1 MTDTPFAPPTR
12 QAVAAV
18 DRSLPNKVT
27 GRLRTA
33 LLDMVW
39 KASHR
44 DDAALANRMT
54 VHGLRE
60 ALKRPHVMA
69 FYNRELEVLR
79 ASERPRNIHRLCE
92 IRDAGNN
99 MPAVNAVK
107 ALELL
112 DSEAKERPNAAI
124 ASPGVTIRIFNV
136 MQSDA
141 GKHISPQPPQ
151 HDDELETVQRFDPV
165 FRVP

>member
-1 MTDTPFAPPTR
+1 
-12 QAVAAV
+12 
-18 DRSLPNKVT
+18 
-27 GRLRTA
+27 
-33 LLDMVW
+33 
-39 KASHR
+39 
-44 DDAALANRMT
+44 
-54 VHGLRE
+54 
-60 ALKRPHVMA
+60 
-69 FYNRELEVLR
+69 
-79 ASERPRNIHRLCE
+79 
-92 IRDAGNN
+92 